1 MVEIVKRVPCSN
13 GEELLDTISL
23 WGDYFRTD
31 DDEASS
37 RDYRNVVLFRGHS
50 MSSYKL
56 QPTALREVN
65 SPLPKFG
72 KKMPLTESDQ
82 VKTEVDLLLNFFT
95 LADFAGLPL
104 PEDSQQLRRQLG
116 YLAKQTRNGKAL
128 PNVATWPDPELLSLL
143 AIGQH
148 HGLPTRLLDWSRS
161 PMVAAHFA
169 ACEACQRCREFE
181 DKDEEPPS
189 DEFLSVWA
197 FDYSAYLYRLPGF
210 HVGTTILHP
219 DQRPAV
225 HLVTAPRA
233 SNPNLH
239 SQDGVFTLFQ
249 RQSVK
254 PDDPPDRRPLNVQV
268 EESIGNHAGSRP
280 LFYEFTL
287 PIEQSDMVMWPLS
300 RIGVNAARLFPGF
313 GGVVRTMW
321 EEDL

>member
-1 MVEIVKRVPCSN
+1 
-13 GEELLDTISL
+13 
-23 WGDYFRTD
+23 
-31 DDEASS
+31 
-37 RDYRNVVLFRGHS
+37 
-50 MSSYKL
+50 
-56 QPTALREVN
+56 
-65 SPLPKFG
+65 
-72 KKMPLTESDQ
+72 MPLTESDQ

-116 YLAKQTRNGKAL
+116 YLAKQTRNGKVPPPPSFSPPPPL
-128 PNVATWPDPELLSLL
+128 PPLPSPLPPPLLPPPLPPLPLPPPPPLLGRCCNVARPGTPFTTGHRSAPWF
-143 AIGQH
+143 
-148 HGLPTRLLDWSRS
+148 PTRLLDWSRS
-161 PMVAAHFA
+161 PMVAAYFA

-239 SQDGVFTLFQ
+239 SQDGSSPFPATEL
-249 RQSVK
+249 K
-254 PDDPPDRRPLNVQV
+254 PDHPPDRRPLNVQV
-268 EESIGNHAGSRP
+268 E
-280 LFYEFTL
+280 
-287 PIEQSDMVMWPLS
+287 
-300 RIGVNAARLFPGF
+300 
-313 GGVVRTMW
+313 
-321 EEDL
+321 DL